1 MAKNELDLP
10 VFQNWSC
17 HNCSG
22 CCRQHQIEITAE
34 EKARIEKQRWTE
46 KDGIPADQ
54 PLFQSLG
61 PLWNRRSA
69 LAHQPDGACVFL
81 NEQGLC
87 RIHAKF
93 GEAAKP
99 LACRV
104 YPYAFHP
111 AGKKVAVSLRFSCP
125 SVVANLGTPLK
136 ENLKEIKAIALSVV
150 PDYATELSP
159 PKINARESVSWP
171 DFQQFIAA
179 LDRTIAA
186 SDASMSVK
194 LCRALGWVKLLE
206 NARFEKIPGPRLKE
220 FLELITLATSAEVD
234 AMLEGSPPKEPSK
247 TGRLHFRMLTAQ
259 YARKDTATLVAA
271 GWKGRVRLLKS
282 ALRFARGKGNIP
294 PLQAAFREV
303 PFVDLEKVS
312 RQLPPQAEEIFTRYF
327 RVKIQGLHFCG
338 RAYYDWPLT
347 LGFQSLAIMYPVV
360 IWLARWLVVSDNRD
374 HLTIEDISQS
384 LAIADHHHGYSPALG
399 TRSARGRILQLA
411 QLGDIG
417 KLCQWYGEV
426 AFPSTTKEE
435 PAHEISGFEE
445 FQDLKTTY
453 FVRGSRKSVISTRD
467 PWERAAWR
475 IGECHCA
482 QSHPRS
488 KRGGS

>member
-10 VFQNWSC
+10 IFQNWSC

-22 CCRQHQIEITAE
+22 CCRQHQIEITPE
-34 EKARIEKQRWTE
+34 EKARIEKQGWTE
-46 KDGIPADQ
+46 NDGIPADQ

-61 PLWNRRSA
+61 SIWNRQTA

-136 ENLKEIKAIALSVV
+136 DNLKEIQTIAKMVV
-150 PDYATELSP
+150 PDYASELSP
-159 PKINARESVSWP
+159 PKINAKESVSWP
-171 DFQQFIAA
+171 DFGQFIAA

-186 SDASMSVK
+186 TDAPIGLK
-194 LCRALGWVKLLE
+194 LCRSLGWVKLVE
-206 NARFEKIPGPRLKE
+206 NASFEKIQGPRLKE
-220 FLELITLATSAEVD
+220 FLELITQATAMEAD
-234 AMLEGSPPKEPSK
+234 ATVTESDPKEPSK
-247 TGRLHFRMLTAQ
+247 TGRLHFRMLSAQ
-259 YARKDTATLVAA
+259 YARKDTATEVAK
-271 GWKGRVRLLKS
+271 GWKGRIKLLGS
-282 ALRFARGKGNIP
+282 ALRFARGKGNVP

-303 PFVDLEKVS
+303 PFDAVEKVS
-312 RQLPPQAEEIFTRYF
+312 SQLPPQAEEIFTRYF

-338 RAYYDWPLT
+338 RAYYDLPLAE
-347 LGFQSLAIMYPVV
+347 GFQSLALLYPVV
-360 IWLARWLVVSDNRD
+360 IWLARWLAVGDGRD
-374 HLTIEDISQS
+374 HLTVEDISHA

-399 TRSARGRILQLA
+399 TRTARARVRQLLQLN
-411 QLGDIG
+411 DIA
-417 KLCQWYGEV
+417 KLCAWYGDV
-426 AFPSTTKEE
+426 RSVGKTVPS
-435 PAHEISGFEE
+435 
-445 FQDLKTTY
+445 
-453 FVRGSRKSVISTRD
+453 V
-467 PWERAAWR
+467 
-475 IGECHCA
+475 
-482 QSHPRS
+482 
-488 KRGGS
+488 